1 MQSGCLWSLA
11 WEFFLFFSLVC
22 GPQLLEAIG
31 HCDWIGVAKKML
43 EAACRQATYRLAHL
57 PNQIAYKGLH
67 HKACMAFTTQPKK
80 KACTIQPTQPCNT
93 KPKTGLQH
101 KVRSF
106 HKETA
111 MVALLK
117 PFNNK
122 TLSWLPTFPSSQKA
136 FGTAIYQTLHTAGW
150 QYNKQCQTSLSG
162 MPTGVICKHYFA
174 SRPAPK
180 GSCFCSSNFQR
191 LNIYVCKAS
200 YLGLTANYLAEIRK
214 VNIS

>member
-1 MQSGCLWSLA
+1 MCFLHAIWMFVKPGLRVFFVFFPCMWTSITWSHRALWLNWGCKKNVGGSL
-11 WEFFLFFSLVC
+11 
-22 GPQLLEAIG
+22 QT
-31 HCDWIGVAKKML
+31 
-43 EAACRQATYRLAHL
+43 ATYRLAHL

-80 KACTIQPTQPCNT
+80 RLAPFSQHNLATQSQKQACNT
-93 KPKTGLQH
+93 KSEAFTRKQPWWLY
-101 KVRSF
+101 
-106 HKETA
+106 
-111 MVALLK
+111 LK

-174 SRPAPK
+174 SSLHPK
-180 GSCFCSSNFQR
+180 GRAFVLQ
-191 LNIYVCKAS
+191 
-200 YLGLTANYLAEIRK
+200 
-214 VNIS
+214 ISRG